1 LGLFCLYL
9 FNMKKIAIFGSTGS
23 IGSSLLKIIK
33 DDKKNFKIELLTA
46 NRNYKKLIKQA
57 KFFDVKNIV
66 LTNYNS
72 FLIATKLLK
81 NTKVKVFKNF
91 DSLDK
96 IFDINKKIDYSMC
109 AISGFHGLKPTL
121 DIIRFTKTIAIA
133 NKESIICGWNLI
145 KKDLKKYK
153 TFFIPVD
160 SEHFSIWSLLDD
172 NKKNNFE
179 KIYITA
185 SGGPFRKLSLKKFKN
200 ISINDALK
208 HPNWS
213 MGKKITIDSATMMNK
228 VFEIIEAKKIFDLN
242 YKQLEILTHP
252 KSYLHAIVKFN
263 NGLSKLLVHD
273 TNMII
278 PIFNSIYFNTDK
290 KLKSKNIDIDAL
302 NNLNLKKIDNIR
314 FPVIKILNNLK
325 NEDSLFETIIVS
337 ANDKLVKLFLNNKI
351 KFTDISNILL
361 KICSIAEFNK
371 FRSIKPK
378 NIEEINNLSDYVSLK
393 IDTMSV

>member
-1 LGLFCLYL
+1 
-9 FNMKKIAIFGSTGS
+9 MKKIAIFGSTGS

-46 NRNYKKLIKQA
+46 NKNYNKLIKQA
-57 KFFDVKNIV
+57 KFFNVKNIV
-66 LTNYNS
+66 LTDNNS

-81 NTKVKVFKNF
+81 NTRIKIFQNF
-91 DSLDK
+91 DSLNK
-96 IFDINKKIDYSMC
+96 IFNINKKIDYSMC
-109 AISGFHGLKPTL
+109 AISGFQGLKPTL
-121 DIIRFTKTIAIA
+121 DIIKFTKNIAIA

-153 TFFIPVD
+153 TYFIPVD
-160 SEHFSIWSLLDD
+160 SEHFSIWSLLDS

-185 SGGPFRKLSLKKFKN
+185 SGGPFRNLSLKKFKD
-200 ISINDALK
+200 ISIKDALK

-242 YKQLEILTHP
+242 YKQLEILIHP

-278 PIFNSIYFNTDK
+278 PIFNSIYFNTNK
-290 KLKSKNIDIDAL
+290 KLKSKNIDIKAL
-302 NNLNLKKIDNIR
+302 NNLSLKKIDNIR
-314 FPVIKILNNLK
+314 FPVIKILNNLS

-351 KFTDISNILL
+351 QFTDISNILL
-361 KICSIAEFNK
+361 KICSINEFKK
-371 FRSIKPK
+371 FKSIKPR
-378 NIEEINNLSDYVSLK
+378 NVEEIHNLSDYVSLK

>member
-1 LGLFCLYL
+1 
-9 FNMKKIAIFGSTGS
+9 MKKIAIFGSTGS

-46 NRNYKKLIKQA
+46 NKNYKKLIKQVEL
-57 KFFDVKNIV
+57 FNVKNIV
-66 LTNYNS
+66 ITDYNS

-91 DSLDK
+91 NSLNK
-96 IFDINKKIDYSMC
+96 IFDINNKIDYSMC
-109 AISGFHGLKPTL
+109 AISGFEGLKPTL
-121 DIIRFTKTIAIA
+121 DIIKFTKTIAIA

-145 KKDLKKYK
+145 KKNLKKHK
-153 TFFIPVD
+153 TYFVPVD
-160 SEHFSIWSLLDD
+160 SEHFSIWSLLDN

-185 SGGPFRKLSLKKFKN
+185 SGGPFRNLSLKKFRN
-200 ISINDALK
+200 ISVKDALK

-290 KLKSKNIDIDAL
+290 KLISKNINIKAL
-302 NNLNLKKIDNIR
+302 NNLNLKKIDKTR
-314 FPVIKILNNLK
+314 FPVIKILNDLSD
-325 NEDSLFETIIVS
+325 EDSLFETIIVS
-337 ANDKLVKLFLNNKI
+337 ANDKLVKLFLNKEI
-351 KFTDISNILL
+351 KFIDISNTLI
-361 KICSIAEFNK
+361 KICNIIEFSK
-371 FRSIKPK
+371 YKSIKPR
-378 NIEEINNLSDYVSLK
+378 NIKEIENLSDYVSLK

>member
-1 LGLFCLYL
+1 
-9 FNMKKIAIFGSTGS
+9 MKKIAIFGSTGS

-46 NRNYKKLIKQA
+46 NKNYKKLITQD
-57 KFFDVKNIV
+57 KFFNVKNII
-66 LTNYNS
+66 LTDYNS
-72 FLIATKLLK
+72 YLIAIKLLK
-81 NTKVKVFKNF
+81 NTKIKVFKNF
-91 DSLDK
+91 DSLNK

-109 AISGFHGLKPTL
+109 AISGFQGLKPTL
-121 DIIRFTKTIAIA
+121 DIIKFTKTIAIA

-160 SEHFSIWSLLDD
+160 SEHFSIWSLLDN
-172 NKKNNFE
+172 NKMNNIE
-179 KIYITA
+179 KVYITA
-185 SGGPFRKLSLKKFKN
+185 SGGPFRNLSLKKFKN
-200 ISINDALK
+200 ISIKDALK

-213 MGKKITIDSATMMNK
+213 MGKKISIDSATMMNK
-228 VFEIIEAKKIFDLN
+228 VFEIIEAKKIFNLN
-242 YKQLEILTHP
+242 YNQLEILTHP

-273 TNMII
+273 TNMKI
-278 PIFNSIYFNTDK
+278 PIFNSIYFNSNK
-290 KLKSKNIDIDAL
+290 KLKSKNIDIEAL
-302 NNLNLKKIDNIR
+302 NNLNLKKIDYIR
-314 FPVIKILNNLK
+314 FPITKILNNLS

-351 KFTDISNILL
+351 KFTDISNKLL
-361 KICSIAEFNK
+361 KICSITEFNK
-371 FRSIKPK
+371 FKSIKPK

-393 IDTMSV
+393 IDSMSV

>member
-1 LGLFCLYL
+1 
-9 FNMKKIAIFGSTGS
+9 MKKIAIFGSTGS

-46 NRNYKKLIKQA
+46 NKNYKKLIKQA
-57 KFFDVKNIV
+57 KLFNVKNII
-66 LTNYNS
+66 LTDYNS

-81 NTKVKVFKNF
+81 NNKVKVFNNF
-91 DSLDK
+91 DSLNK

-109 AISGFHGLKPTL
+109 AISGFQGLKPTL
-121 DIIRFTKTIAIA
+121 DIIKFTKTIAIA

-160 SEHFSIWSLLDD
+160 SEHFSIWSLLDN

-185 SGGPFRKLSLKKFKN
+185 SGGPFRKLSLKRFKN
-200 ISINDALK
+200 ISVKDALK
-208 HPNWS
+208 HPNWA
-213 MGKKITIDSATMMNK
+213 MGKKISIDSATMMNK
-228 VFEIIEAKKIFDLN
+228 VFEVIEAKKIFDLN
-242 YKQLEILTHP
+242 YNQLEILTHP

-273 TNMII
+273 TNMKI
-278 PIFNSIYFNTDK
+278 PIFNSIYLNTNK
-290 KLKSKNIDIDAL
+290 KLKSKNIDLEAL
-302 NNLNLKKIDNIR
+302 NNLNLRKIDNIR
-314 FPVIKILNNLK
+314 FPVIKILNNLSNK
-325 NEDSLFETIIVS
+325 DSLFETIIVS
-337 ANDKLVKLFLNNKI
+337 ANDKLVELFLNNKI

-361 KICSIAEFNK
+361 KISSISEFNK

>member
-1 LGLFCLYL
+1 
-9 FNMKKIAIFGSTGS
+9 MKKIAIFGSTGS

-33 DDKKNFKIELLTA
+33 DDQKNFKIELLTA
-46 NRNYKKLIKQA
+46 NKNYKKLIKQA
-57 KFFDVKNIV
+57 KFFNVKNII
-66 LTNYNS
+66 LTDYNS

-91 DSLDK
+91 DSLNK

-109 AISGFHGLKPTL
+109 AISGFQGLKPTI
-121 DIIRFTKTIAIA
+121 DIIKFTKTIAIA

-153 TFFIPVD
+153 TFFIPID
-160 SEHFSIWSLLDD
+160 SEHFSIWSLLDN
-172 NKKNNFE
+172 NKKDNFE

-200 ISINDALK
+200 ISIKDALK

-290 KLKSKNIDIDAL
+290 KLKSKNIDIEAL
-302 NNLNLKKIDNIR
+302 NDLSLKKIDNIR
-314 FPVIKILNNLK
+314 FPVVKILNNLDK
-325 NEDSLFETIIVS
+325 EDSLFETIIVT
-337 ANDKLVKLFLNNKI
+337 ANDKLVKLFLDNKI
-351 KFTDISNILL
+351 KFTDISNTLL
-361 KICSIAEFNK
+361 RICNIAEFNK
-371 FRSIKPK
+371 FKSIKPK
-378 NIEEINNLSDYVSLK
+378 NIEEIHDLSDYVSLK

>member
-1 LGLFCLYL
+1 
-9 FNMKKIAIFGSTGS
+9 MKKIAIFGSTGS
-23 IGSSLLKIIK
+23 IGSSLLKVVK

-46 NRNYKKLIKQA
+46 NKNYNKLIKQA
-57 KFFDVKNIV
+57 KFFNAKNII
-66 LTNYNS
+66 LTDYNS

-81 NTKVKVFKNF
+81 NTRIKVFQNF
-91 DSLDK
+91 DSLNK
-96 IFDINKKIDYSMC
+96 IFHISKKIDYSMC
-109 AISGFHGLKPTL
+109 AISGFQGLKPTL
-121 DIIRFTKTIAIA
+121 DIIKFTKTIAIA

-145 KKDLKKYK
+145 RKDLKKYK
-153 TFFIPVD
+153 TYFIPVD
-160 SEHFSIWSLLDD
+160 SEHFSIWSLLES
-172 NKKNNFE
+172 NNKNNFE

-200 ISINDALK
+200 ISVKDALK

-263 NGLSKLLVHD
+263 NGLSKLLIHD
-273 TNMII
+273 TNMTI

-290 KLKSKNIDIDAL
+290 KLKSKNIDIKIL
-302 NNLNLKKIDNIR
+302 NNLNLKKIDYVR
-314 FPVIKILNNLK
+314 FPVIKILNNLS

-337 ANDKLVKLFLNNKI
+337 ANDRLVKLFLNNKI
-351 KFTDISNILL
+351 KFTDISKILL
-361 KICSIAEFNK
+361 KICSITEFNK
-371 FRSIKPK
+371 FRLIKPK
-378 NIEEINNLSDYVSLK
+378 NIEEINDLSDYVSLK

>member
-1 LGLFCLYL
+1 
-9 FNMKKIAIFGSTGS
+9 MKRIAIFGSTGS

-33 DDKKNFKIELLTA
+33 DDKENFKIELLTA
-46 NRNYKKLIKQA
+46 NKNYKKLIKQA
-57 KFFDVKNIV
+57 KFFKVKNIV
-66 LTNYNS
+66 LTDYNS
-72 FLIATKLLK
+72 FLIATKILK

-91 DSLDK
+91 DLLNK
-96 IFDINKKIDYSMC
+96 IFDTNKKIDYSMC
-109 AISGFHGLKPTL
+109 AISGFQGLKPTI
-121 DIIRFTKTIAIA
+121 DIIKFTKTIAIA

-153 TFFIPVD
+153 TYFVPVD
-160 SEHFSIWSLLDD
+160 SEHFSIWSLLDN

-200 ISINDALK
+200 ISIIDALK

-263 NGLSKLLVHD
+263 NGLSKLLIHD
-273 TNMII
+273 TNMTI
-278 PIFNSIYFNTDK
+278 PIFNSIYSNNEK
-290 KLKSKNIDIDAL
+290 KIKSKKINIDFL
-302 NNLNLKKIDNIR
+302 NNLDLKKVDVIK
-314 FPVIKILNNLK
+314 FPVVKIIDK
-325 NEDSLFETIIVS
+325 MNENDSLFETIIVS
-337 ANDKLVKLFLNNKI
+337 ANDKLVSLFLNNKI
-351 KFTDISNILL
+351 RFIDISNILL
-361 KICSIAEFNK
+361 KICSLSEFNK
-371 FRSIKPK
+371 FKLIKPK
-378 NIEEINNLSDYVSLK
+378 NIDEINNLADYVSLK
-393 IDTMSV
+393 IDSLSV

>member
-1 LGLFCLYL
+1 
-9 FNMKKIAIFGSTGS
+9 MKKIVIFGSTGS

-46 NRNYKKLIKQA
+46 NKNYNKLIKQA
-57 KFFDVKNIV
+57 KFFKVKNII
-66 LTNYNS
+66 LTDYNS

-81 NTKVKVFKNF
+81 NTRIKIFQNF
-91 DSLDK
+91 DSLNK
-96 IFDINKKIDYSMC
+96 IFNINKKIDYSMC
-109 AISGFHGLKPTL
+109 AISGFKGLKPTL
-121 DIIRFTKTIAIA
+121 DIIKFTKTIAIA

-153 TFFIPVD
+153 TYFIPVD
-160 SEHFSIWSLLDD
+160 SEHFSIWSLLDNN
-172 NKKNNFE
+172 NKYNFE

-200 ISINDALK
+200 ISVKDALK

-273 TNMII
+273 TNMTI

-290 KLKSKNIDIDAL
+290 KLKSKNINIKIL
-302 NNLNLKKIDNIR
+302 NNLNLKKIDKIR
-314 FPVIKILNNLK
+314 FPVIKILNNLS

-337 ANDKLVKLFLNNKI
+337 ANDKLVKLFLHNKI

-361 KICSIAEFNK
+361 KICSIAEFDK

-378 NIEEINNLSDYVSLK
+378 NIDEINNLSDYVSLK
-393 IDTMSV
+393 IDSLSV